1 MCLSYIQLSQVFS
14 DTDINLVKDYL
25 LEQNSTLISLIV

>member
-25 LEQNSTLISLIV
+25 LEQNSTLISLIA

>member
-1 MCLSYIQLSQVFS
+1 MCLSYIPLSQVFS
-14 DTDINLVKDYL
+14 DTDINLVKDYP